1 MEEGQLKTEIKN
13 GGNNTS
19 FWTKLKNI
27 GPAAVI
33 TAAFIGPG
41 TVTTATL
48 AGVNYQYA
56 LLWAMLFSTL
66 ATMLLQEMSARIGI
80 VTGKGLGAAIREA
93 FQQPAAKILAIILVV
108 GALGV
113 GNTAFQA
120 GNITGAS
127 MGLEVLFGLTR
138 QAWVVIIA
146 LGAFALLLTGSY
158 KLLEKVLV
166 AMVVLMSLVFLAT
179 AVIIRPD
186 VPAMLH
192 GLFVPQIPAGALL
205 VTLGLIGTTVV
216 PYNLYL
222 HSAVAAERWGQTK
235 DKTESIR
242 NSNLDIM
249 VSIGLG
255 GLISIAIIVTAAAMY
270 GTGAVR
276 NAADMARQLEPLLG
290 PWAKWFFATGL
301 FAAGT
306 TSAITAPLA
315 ASYAIT
321 AIAGWSTDM
330 KSIRFRAIWIA
341 VLGAGAAISFSGI
354 SPVQIIV
361 LAQATNGVLL
371 PISAIFLLVVMN
383 KSQIMKEFVNKA
395 VQNILGYFVVLITL
409 VLGLRMVLRALR
421 IWP

>member
-1 MEEGQLKTEIKN
+1 MKTEIKN
-13 GGNNTS
+13 GIDNKPS
-19 FWTKLKNI
+19 LWMKLKNV

-80 VTGKGLGAAIREA
+80 VTGQGLGAAIRET
-93 FQQPAAKILAIILVV
+93 FQQPAGKVLAALLIVS
-108 GALGV
+108 ALGI
-113 GNTAFQA
+113 GNSAFQA

-138 QAWVVIIA
+138 QTWAVIIA
-146 LGAFALLLTGSY
+146 LVAFGLLWTGSY
-158 KLLEKVLV
+158 KVLEKVLI
-166 AMVVLMSLVFLAT
+166 AMVVLMSLVFIAT
-179 AVIIRPD
+179 AVVVRPD
-186 VPAMLH
+186 FSAMLQ
-192 GLFVPQIPAGALL
+192 GLFVPYIPAGALFL
-205 VTLGLIGTTVV
+205 TLGLIGTTVV

-222 HSAVAAERWGQTK
+222 HSAVAAERWGK
-235 DKTESIR
+235 AIDKKESIK
-242 NSNLDIM
+242 NSNLDIL

-255 GLISIAIIVTAAAMY
+255 GFISMAIIITAAAMH
-270 GTGAVR
+270 GTGAVK

-321 AIAGWSTDM
+321 AIVGWSTDM
-330 KSIRFRAIWIA
+330 KSSRFRAIWIA
-341 VLGAGAAISFSGI
+341 VLGAGAAISFSGV
-354 SPVQIIV
+354 SPVQII
-361 LAQATNGVLL
+361 LFAQGTNGILL

-383 KSQIMKEFVNKA
+383 KRRIMQKFVNSSL
-395 VQNILGYFVVLITL
+395 QNVLGSGVVLVTL
-409 VLGLRMVLRALR
+409 LLGVRMILRALK